1 MIAEF
6 GHFVLVLALA
16 VALVQA
22 LAPLYLMQR
31 DTALALPLARRAA
44 LAQFILVL
52 LAFLALTYGFV
63 RSDFSLAVVFANSH
77 VAKPL
82 IYKIAGVW
90 GNHEGSMLLWVL
102 IVAAYGAAYAAFSKT
117 QDGFS
122 ARVLMVQGWLGVAFL
137 AFLL

>member
-52 LAFLALTYGFV
+52 LAFLALRFFTHCGV
-63 RSDFSLAVVFANSH
+63 R
-77 VAKPL
+77 
-82 IYKIAGVW
+82 
-90 GNHEGSMLLWVL
+90 
-102 IVAAYGAAYAAFSKT
+102 
-117 QDGFS
+117 Q
-122 ARVLMVQGWLGVAFL
+122 
-137 AFLL
+137 